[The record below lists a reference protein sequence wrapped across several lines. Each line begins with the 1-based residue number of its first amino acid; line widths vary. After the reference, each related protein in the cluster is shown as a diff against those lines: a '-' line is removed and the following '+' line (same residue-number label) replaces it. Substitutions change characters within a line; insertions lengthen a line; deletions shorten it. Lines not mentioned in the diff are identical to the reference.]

1 MCARTGAF
9 RPPSPVYRGRRGCT
23 SYPLSA
29 DHLRWP
35 AGAGAGASAGDGAR
49 RNGSGDSDGA
59 GDDVRLRFFAAIFF
73 RICRWITMATAPRI
87 MLLGRRDREVGE
99 VSSRRFTWIVTS
111 SPQLHSVAA
120 SNSRMGVAASRH
132 GLAASRAA
140 ASHLVWTVVQVWL
153 LLVRLVEVE
162 VDQGEH
168 HLDRWTEHADTALA
182 TLHLPP
188 LLYLLY
194 LPMHLLVYVNV

>member
-1 MCARTGAF
+1 
-9 RPPSPVYRGRRGCT
+9 
-23 SYPLSA
+23 
-29 DHLRWP
+29 
-35 AGAGAGASAGDGAR
+35 
-49 RNGSGDSDGA
+49 
-59 GDDVRLRFFAAIFF
+59 
-73 RICRWITMATAPRI
+73 MATAPRI
-87 MLLGRRDREVGE
+87 MLLGRRDRVVVGE
-99 VSSRRFTWIVTS
+99 VSSRRFTWIETS

-120 SNSRMGVAASRH
+120 SNSHMGLQPPVH
-132 GLAASRAA
+132 GVAASRAA

-194 LPMHLLVYVNV
+194 LPMHLLVYANVPKHKHMDLVERDHRPRALLDMTLLTMKHLVKLDLALVLRHTQLGAVAQRARLALEPRLGGLHLEAHRRRDGQ